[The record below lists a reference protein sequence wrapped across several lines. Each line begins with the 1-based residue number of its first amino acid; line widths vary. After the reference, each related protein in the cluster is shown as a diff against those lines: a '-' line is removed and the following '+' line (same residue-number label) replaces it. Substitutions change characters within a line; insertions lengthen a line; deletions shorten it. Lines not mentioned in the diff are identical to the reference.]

1 MRFFN
6 KKEEVLDLQLT
17 QYGKHLLSLGKLKPA
32 YYSFFDNNIIYDS
45 QYAAGP
51 ENTKDAESRI
61 QDDTPYLRTQYVFSG
76 IETEIQAIA
85 EENQADYLA
94 GKTIKTQAVAEKHYA
109 LSAPIGNMTMTTSS
123 APAWNISF
131 MKSELTSSIEYMT
144 GSHATVKVP
153 QLEVEVKYNVHTQE
167 EGDNLLTSG
176 LAQTDPSIKYSVSSR
191 FSDGT
196 FFLVLEDELLI
207 DVFEE
212 NTDFEEENVEIEIY
226 EIEEK
231 DYGGRISTPGLET
244 TTVVEKLIPLYF
256 TKRPEPIKDNILLE
270 PDQLANTLAAPDA
283 TYADYFLDIRV
294 DHQIPEN
301 DICRGIQKLKNKG
314 TDARPDYNI
323 ECPDELKKVPFD
335 LYASNVTDEDIEECS
350 D

>member
-17 QYGKHLLSLGKLKPA
+17 QYGKHLLSLGKLSPA

-51 ENTKDAESRI
+51 EDTKDAESRI
-61 QDDTPYLRTQYVFSG
+61 QDNTPYLRTQHVFSG
-76 IETEIQAIA
+76 IETEIQSIA
-85 EENQADYLA
+85 EENQTDYLS
-94 GKTIKTQAVAEKHYA
+94 GKTIKTQPVTEKHYA

-123 APAWNISF
+123 APAWNVSF
-131 MKSELTSSIEYMT
+131 MKSELSSSIEYMT
-144 GSHATVKVP
+144 GSHTTVKVP

-176 LAQTDPSIKYSVSSR
+176 LANDPSIKYSLSSK

-231 DYGGRISTPGLET
+231 DYGGKISTPGLET

-256 TKRPEPIKDNILLE
+256 IKRPDPIKDNILLDTV
-270 PDQLANTLAAPDA
+270 PTAPLSAPDA

-294 DHQIPEN
+294 DHEIPEN
-301 DICRGIQKLKNKG
+301 DICMGIQKLRHKG
-314 TDARPDYNI
+314 VDARPDYNI

>member
-45 QYAAGP
+45 QYGAGP
-51 ENTKDAESRI
+51 ELPKDAESRI
-61 QDDTPYLRTQYVFSG
+61 QDDTPYLRTQHVFSG
-76 IETEIQAIA
+76 IETEIRAIA

-94 GKTIKTQAVAEKHYA
+94 GKVIKTQPSPERHYA

-131 MKSELTSSIEYMT
+131 MKSELSSSIEYMT

-167 EGDNLLTSG
+167 EGNNLLTEG
-176 LAQTDPSIKYSVSSR
+176 LALDDPSIKYSVSNR

-231 DYGGRISTPGLET
+231 DYGGKISTPGLET
-244 TTVVEKLIPLYF
+244 TTVVENLNPLYF
-256 TKRPEPIKDNILLE
+256 IKRPEPIKDDILLDTV
-270 PDQLANTLAAPDA
+270 PATALTAPDA
-283 TYADYFLDIRV
+283 TYADYFFDIRV

-301 DICRGIQKLKNKG
+301 DICKGIQKLKNKG

-350 D
+350 E